1 MSWKSLRA
9 PIVDPFLK
17 RRAGSAALRKRAL
30 SLLSIAALCWSGTSS
45 RAQSQVRRDD
55 PIRFQVATNLIL
67 VDVRVL
73 DSEGQPIPGLK
84 LLDFNLI
91 EEGQEQKITYFRE
104 VSIPL
109 VSRSPIVTARPGP
122 DTAPPSPAATFTPL
136 DLTDKRLLIMLFNIS
151 SASLQDRHMMRE
163 AAEKFV
169 DEQLTDQDAVA
180 VLVMDTGLEML
191 TDLTTDRGQIR
202 SSLGRLAGITEE
214 SDVSLPD
221 EDGSGS
227 EESEFLADETEFALF
242 QTNQQLA
249 AIQSVADAFRDLAG
263 RKALLYFS
271 GGLSNRGI
279 ETIDQMRVV
288 TDICNKANMSI
299 YSVDSRGLVALSPGG
314 GAQRGGGGGRSIFNG
329 RASLNQLAN
338 LQQSQEG
345 LLALAA
351 DTGGQALIDDNDLS
365 KIFRQAQEDSSHYYL
380 LGYETPKAT
389 ADGRFRKIEVT
400 VSVNGSQ
407 VISRRGFYA
416 DKPYRLLSASER
428 EFQLLQAVVD
438 NELQTDFPVVG
449 GAEYFPVEDGYEVA
463 VLASVE
469 HTLLASGEDESD
481 LNLEVILVA
490 RTSGQTAYDAIRDQV
505 SIRRRQIEG
514 ETTYVYQNLLYLEPG
529 EYQLAVYVRNNRT
542 GLMGSSNLSL
552 RLLPPD
558 PNLPSSSLVLA
569 GGWKQTGS
577 TESYRIK
584 RGKVVT
590 VVENPLEVAGRVLVP
605 RVDSVFRPG
614 EDLYLHLKIPGTETI
629 EYRIQVE
636 HAGSTVFESS
646 WKPTRGTP
654 EWQEANARIPL
665 DTLAAGDYKVILE
678 IKQAAYSRKVA
689 RAFQIVQ

>member
-1 MSWKSLRA
+1 MS
-9 PIVDPFLK
+9 LK
-17 RRAGSAALRKRAL
+17 RLL
-30 SLLSIAALCWSGTSS
+30 PLLSIAALCWLESS
-45 RAQSQVRRDD
+45 ATRAQSQVRRDD

-73 DSEGQPIPGLK
+73 DSTGQPIPGLK
-84 LLDFNLI
+84 LADFKLI
-91 EEGQEQKITYFRE
+91 EEGQEQTIHYFRE

-109 VSRSPIVTARPGP
+109 ESRSPVVTARPAA
-122 DTAPPSPAATFTPL
+122 DVAPPPPTATSPSL

-163 AAEKFV
+163 AADKFV
-169 DEQLTDQDAVA
+169 NEQLTDQDAVA
-180 VLVMDTGLEML
+180 VLVMDTSLEML
-191 TDLTTDRGQIR
+191 TDLTTDRVQIR

-221 EDGSGS
+221 EEEGSD
-227 EESEFLADETEFALF
+227 EDSEFLADETEFALF

-271 GGLSNRGI
+271 GGLSNRGV

-288 TDICNKANMSI
+288 TDICNRANMSI

-329 RASLNQLAN
+329 RASLNQLAG

-345 LLALAA
+345 LLALSA
-351 DTGGQALIDDNDLS
+351 DTGGQALVDDNDLS

-380 LGYETPKAT
+380 LGYETPKAA

-400 VSVNGSQ
+400 VAVNGSK
-407 VISRRGFYA
+407 VISRRGFYS
-416 DKPYRLLSASER
+416 DKPYRRLSSAER

-438 NELQTDFPVVG
+438 NEPQTDFPVVG
-449 GAEYFPVEDGYEVA
+449 GAEYFPVDEGYEVA
-463 VLASVE
+463 VLAAVE
-469 HTLLASGEDESD
+469 HTRLASGGDDSD

-490 RTSGQTAYDAIRDQV
+490 RTSGQAAYDGIRDQV

-529 EYQLAVYVRNNRT
+529 NYQLAVYVRNNRT
-542 GLMGSSNLSL
+542 GQMGSSSL
-552 RLLPPD
+552 RLSLVPPD

-569 GGWKQTGS
+569 GGWKETATS
-577 TESYRIK
+577 ESYRIK

-605 RVDSVFRPG
+605 RVDSVFRAG
-614 EDLYLHLKIPGTETI
+614 EDLYLHLKMPGNETI
-629 EYRIQVE
+629 DYRIQVVT
-636 HAGSTVFESS
+636 AGATVFESS
-646 WKPTRGTP
+646 WKSTRGTTD
-654 EWQEANARIPL
+654 WQEANARIPL
-665 DTLAAGDYKVILE
+665 DSLEAGDYQVILE
-678 IKQAAYSRKVA
+678 IKLADYTRQVSRT
-689 RAFQIVQ
+689 FQIAPK

>member
-1 MSWKSLRA
+1 MS
-9 PIVDPFLK
+9 LK
-17 RRAGSAALRKRAL
+17 RLL
-30 SLLSIAALCWSGTSS
+30 PLLSIAALCWLESS
-45 RAQSQVRRDD
+45 ATRAQSQVRRDD

-73 DSEGQPIPGLK
+73 DSTGQPIPGLK
-84 LLDFNLI
+84 LADFKLI
-91 EEGQEQKITYFRE
+91 EEGQEQTINYFRE

-109 VSRSPIVTARPGP
+109 ESRSPVVTARPAA
-122 DTAPPSPAATFTPL
+122 DVAPPPPAATSPSL

-163 AAEKFV
+163 AADKFV
-169 DEQLTDQDAVA
+169 NEQLTDQDAVA
-180 VLVMDTGLEML
+180 VLVMDTSLEML
-191 TDLTTDRGQIR
+191 TDLTTDRDQIR

-221 EDGSGS
+221 EEEGSD
-227 EESEFLADETEFALF
+227 EDSEFLADETEFALF

-271 GGLSNRGI
+271 GGLSNRGV

-288 TDICNKANMSI
+288 TDICNRANMSI

-314 GAQRGGGGGRSIFNG
+314 GAQRSGGGGRSIFNG
-329 RASLNQLAN
+329 RASLNQLAG

-345 LLALAA
+345 LLALSA
-351 DTGGQALIDDNDLS
+351 DTGGQALVDDNDLS

-380 LGYETPKAT
+380 LGYETPKAA

-400 VSVNGSQ
+400 VSVNGSK
-407 VISRRGFYA
+407 VISRPGFYS
-416 DKPYRLLSASER
+416 DKPYRQLSSAER

-438 NELQTDFPVVG
+438 NEPQTDFPVVG
-449 GAEYFPVEDGYEVA
+449 GAEYFPVDEGYEVA
-463 VLASVE
+463 VLAAVE
-469 HTLLASGEDESD
+469 HTRLASGGDDSD

-490 RTSGQTAYDAIRDQV
+490 RTSGQAAYDGIRDQV

-529 EYQLAVYVRNNRT
+529 NYQLAVYVRNNRT
-542 GLMGSSNLSL
+542 GQMGSSSLSL
-552 RLLPPD
+552 SLVPPD

-569 GGWKQTGS
+569 GGWKETATS
-577 TESYRIK
+577 ESYRIK

-605 RVDSVFRPG
+605 RVDSVFRAG
-614 EDLYLHLKIPGTETI
+614 EDLYLHLKMPGNETI
-629 EYRIQVE
+629 DYRIQVVT
-636 HAGSTVFESS
+636 AGATVFESS
-646 WKPTRGTP
+646 WKSTRGTTD
-654 EWQEANARIPL
+654 WQEANARIPL
-665 DTLAAGDYKVILE
+665 DSLEAGDYQVILE
-678 IKQAAYSRKVA
+678 IKLADYTRQVA
-689 RAFQIVQ
+689 RTFQIAPK